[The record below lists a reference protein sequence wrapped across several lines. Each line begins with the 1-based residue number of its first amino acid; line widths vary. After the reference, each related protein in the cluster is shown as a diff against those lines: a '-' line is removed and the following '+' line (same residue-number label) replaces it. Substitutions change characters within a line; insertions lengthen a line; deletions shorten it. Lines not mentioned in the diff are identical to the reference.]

1 MLQSNSDK
9 FAFLTQSSYLS
20 CLPDYYSTILDYTFR
35 NDDKQSRIN
44 NNKRRLGSVMRIIN
58 DHYNSYTTTRQVKIR
73 NYPDRNTMIFIKRNV
88 KKYGIILKDIHK
100 DRLNNTLNVTINYTD
115 TKKINQFRNNIN
127 QITNQMIEKIED

>member
-20 CLPDYYSTILDYTFR
+20 CLPDSYSTVLDYTFR

-58 DHYNSYTTTRQVKIR
+58 DHYNENNLIRQVRIR
-73 NYPDRNTMIFIKRNV
+73 NYPDKNTMMLIKKNV

-100 DRLNNTLNVTINYTD
+100 DRTNNVVNVTIKYTNSD
-115 TKKINQFRNNIN
+115 KFYQFRRKSNEIIN
-127 QITNQMIEKIED
+127 DMIEKIDN

>member
-1 MLQSNSDK
+1 MSKFISD

-20 CLPDYYSTILDYTFR
+20 CLPDSYPTILDYTFR
-35 NDDKQSRIN
+35 DDDKQSRI

-73 NYPDRNTMIFIKRNV
+73 NYPDRNTMIFIKKNV

-100 DRLNNTLNVTINYTD
+100 DKLDNTLNVTIKYTD
-115 TKKINQFRNNIN
+115 TKKIYQFRNNIN
-127 QITNQMIEKIED
+127 QITNQMIEKIDD